1 MKFLYKL
8 ERIDYDFIDI
18 NSEHTILFLHGWGGD
33 KNSFLQSIN
42 LVKNQF
48 NVFSLTLP
56 TIKETNEVWSL
67 FDYTELIQNILKL
80 HNINSVIIVC
90 HSFGFRVACLLNG
103 IINIEKIVVTGGAGL
118 KKKSILKRIENQNNV
133 ILLKQIRFSY
143 LYTKIASK
151 DYIELSKNNKQT
163 FKNVVNTIN
172 NNLIVFNCPILLFWG
187 RIDTPTPIWMAKKI
201 YRINATFHNKK
212 ITKILKNDA
221 KFIKNST
228 KFDKNSEKTKIFNKN
243 EQKSNKNNGCIIKTN
258 KDKKV
263 KLIITNSDH
272 FAYINMSSLFN
283 NELLKF
289 LKEWICNPSFYL
301 LMH

>member
-8 ERIDYDFIDI
+8 ESIDYDFLNI

-48 NVFSLTLP
+48 NVLSLTLP
-56 TIKETNEVWSL
+56 TMKETNEVWSL

-80 HNINSVIIVC
+80 HNINSIIIVC

-103 IINIEKIVVTGGAGL
+103 IINIEKIVVTAGAGM
-118 KKKSILKRIENQNNV
+118 KKKSIFKRIENQNNI
-133 ILLKQIRFSY
+133 ILLKEIRFSY
-143 LYTKIASK
+143 LYHKIASK

-187 RIDTPTPIWMAKKI
+187 VKDKSTPIWMARKI
-201 YRINATFHNKK
+201 YRKNAKLHNKK
-212 ITKILKNDA
+212 ITKIFKNDEI
-221 KFIKNST
+221 FIKNPI
-228 KFDKNSEKTKIFNKN
+228 KNDKKDKKDKKIKNFNKN
-243 EQKSNKNNGCIIKTN
+243 QEKIKKNNSYFIKTN

-289 LKEWICNPSFYL
+289 LKE
-301 LMH
+301 